1 MAKGKL
7 ISCLCKTSKMD
18 CQQTERFINL
28 VTPDGHKCRK
38 LERGKKMGMVLDE
51 YDVVN
56 VWLTMGQGID
66 TCEL

>member
-1 MAKGKL
+1 MA
-7 ISCLCKTSKMD
+7 ISALLKTGS
-18 CQQTERFINL
+18 
-28 VTPDGHKCRK
+28 K
-38 LERGKKMGMVLDE
+38 LERGKKMGIVLDE